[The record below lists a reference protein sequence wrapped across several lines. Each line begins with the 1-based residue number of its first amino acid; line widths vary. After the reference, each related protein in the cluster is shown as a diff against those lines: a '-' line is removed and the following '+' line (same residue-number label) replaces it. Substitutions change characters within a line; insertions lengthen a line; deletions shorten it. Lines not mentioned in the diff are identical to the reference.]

1 MALELL
7 EKTSYLLNRREG
19 GTEFFSYFFQ
29 KLPKYTFHFTAKKS
43 FITYVKENF
52 ELFNHYEYLS
62 KNFEGNYVDREPVLY
77 YKNSDSI
84 IYLVPSEEASNCVW
98 YSTVDKRKIVD
109 KYIYVPKYVKE
120 DPPSS
125 PFYMVLESDDGS
137 LYTEEFDANFD
148 FTDFDLKRN
157 YGKDF
162 VKHHE
167 NIIKGLSEE
176 STGLYLFHGLP
187 GCGKTTYLKYL
198 CSELRNHEVIFI
210 PSNVY
215 EKIDSPRFI
224 KILMRNPESIFLL
237 EDAERLLKSRE
248 DGENPLISTLLNL
261 TDGIMGSAF
270 KLRTILTFNCDRSKI
285 DKALLRKGRL
295 KYEYQFDKLPIS
307 DSQSLLNHLKIKHKA
322 TESMS
327 LAEIYNFDKD
337 NNAK

>member
-1 MALELL
+1 M
-7 EKTSYLLNRREG
+7 LLNTACGLLNGRDTG
-19 GTEFFSYFFQ
+19 SHYFSLIFGEIPTYYIAFQ
-29 KLPKYTFHFTAKKS
+29 AKKS
-43 FITYVKENF
+43 FESFLKKKGFTLYSQQERVHKDYNGKAYIF
-52 ELFNHYEYLS
+52 RELTIYKDVDTVIVL
-62 KNFEGNYVDREPVLY
+62 EGEIGIEGVSVNLYSFVDR
-77 YKNSDSI
+77 KNELKD
-84 IYLVPSEEASNCVW
+84 
-98 YSTVDKRKIVD
+98 
-109 KYIYVPKYVKE
+109 YIYVPKKTVPE
-120 DPPSS
+120 PTDA
-125 PFYMVLESDDGS
+125 PFYMVLESDMGQ
-137 LYTEEFDANFD
+137 LYVEEFDANFS
-148 FTDFDLKRN
+148 FEDFDLKRN

-162 VKHHE
+162 IKHHKT
-167 NIIKGLSEE
+167 ILKALSEE

-198 CSELRNHEVIFI
+198 CSELRDHKVIFI

-215 EKIDSPRFI
+215 QNIDSPKFI
-224 KILMRNPESIFLL
+224 KVLMQNPESIFLL

-295 KYEYQFDKLPIS
+295 KYEYQFDKLSIS
-307 DSQSLLNHLKIKHKA
+307 DSQSLLDHLKIKHKA